1 MEASKTNSQEDFLK
15 LLVKNE
21 EDRYISYKKMLED
34 TFKHKEFFPIGDELS
49 EWYKAL
55 LREEKNSSESRL
67 KSLREELTDI
77 RQGMNPAFLYKYKKA
92 TVYVASFSKEGA
104 PVTLE
109 NKLDEILFKSK

>member
-77 RQGMNPAFLYKYKKA
+77 RQGMNPAFLYKYKKH
-92 TVYVASFSKEGA
+92 
-104 PVTLE
+104 
-109 NKLDEILFKSK
+109 